1 MLLLANVVQAWGAP
15 HFMATLKR
23 EIESINIEYLP
34 LQQGLTSSNY
44 VLDNGISTIL
54 KKVTE
59 TNTHI
64 CITAGIFY
72 QGVISGCSCADDPS
86 PINENHEYCE
96 VQIRIDKSTAV
107 TAITLLD

>member
-44 VLDNGISTIL
+44 VLDNGISTIDGFANQE
-54 KKVTE
+54 VSAVVGGQ
-59 TNTHI
+59 I
-64 CITAGIFY
+64 IR
-72 QGVISGCSCADDPS
+72 SGPGGG
-86 PINENHEYCE
+86 
-96 VQIRIDKSTAV
+96 R
-107 TAITLLD
+107 